1 MILSVRK
8 YRPAPQLI
16 LLFLSWM
23 WVIVMSFIEKDN
35 QLSINIIEPFSTLTL
50 SIFPIHTIGNIIL
63 VLLVLLFEAVYLSYI
78 FQKHSLIERN
88 NWIPS
93 ILYLIMVGVSGSYTL
108 SPPIISNLFI
118 LLSLDRLF
126 VSYDSTKGIDDIML
140 SGLYISIAALF
151 YFTSAIFI
159 LGIWLGLLIFRN
171 LNWRYFA
178 ASIIGLLTPLIYLAT
193 WFFIEDQL
201 LTEANLFDSVIKQ
214 VFMQIKQDLTG
225 SMIVLSI
232 TMLLLVISTFYLS
245 VRQQGKLVKIRKKTS
260 IIITLSIISA
270 ITVFISHE
278 PIKQSMVVFV
288 LLLTGALSIQISEMK
303 SNLLSAMLFWFLI
316 IFYAIS
322 NIGIF

>member
-8 YRPAPQLI
+8 YRPAPQLA
-16 LLFLSWM
+16 LLFLSWI
-23 WVIVMSFIEKDN
+23 WVIVMSFVEKDN
-35 QLSINIIEPFSTLTL
+35 QIPIDVIEPFSKLIL
-50 SIFPIHTIGNIIL
+50 SIFPTHTISNIIL

-93 ILYLIMVGVSGSYTL
+93 ILYLILAGVSGSYTL
-108 SPPIISNLFI
+108 SPPVIANLFI

-151 YFTSAIFI
+151 YFPSAVFI

-171 LNWRYFA
+171 LNWRYFT

-193 WFFIEDQL
+193 WFFIKDQL
-201 LTEANLFDSVIKQ
+201 LMEANLLDSVMKK
-214 VFMQIKQDLTG
+214 VLMQIEQDLTG
-225 SMIVLSI
+225 SMIVFSTTI
-232 TMLLLVISTFYLS
+232 LLLIISILYLS
-245 VRQQGKLVKIRKKTS
+245 AHQQGKLIKIRKKTS

-270 ITVFISHE
+270 TTVFVSHE
-278 PIKQSMVVFV
+278 SIKQSMVVFV

-316 IFYAIS
+316 IFYVMS